1 MDARRTDR
9 IWLIGGIVA
18 IVVIVAAAYLL
29 AISPKFAEADTVQ
42 TGADDTTIQLTK
54 LKKDVAALKEQD
66 AKKATYQAE
75 LDKLL
80 TNLPETYGMPAYLRS
95 LQNAGAAVDV
105 EVTVLSAG
113 STVVSPTVPTTA
125 ELPMS
130 LTASGTTANV
140 SKFLVQ
146 LQNTQPRAV
155 LLDAISL
162 ADENSDATTS
172 SAASKVTATL
182 TMTAFCTT
190 SDVSGS
196 ASTDRTD
203 RCQIA

>member
-1 MDARRTDR
+1 MDR

-18 IVVIVAAAYLL
+18 IVVIVAAAWLL
-29 AISPKFAEADTVQ
+29 AISPKFTEADTVQ

-80 TNLPETYGMPAYLRS
+80 TNLPETYGMPVFLRS
-95 LQNAGAAVDV
+95 LQTTGDAVNVD
-105 EVTVLSAG
+105 VTVLSAG
-113 STVVSPTVPTTA
+113 SALQSPTVPAVA
-125 ELPMS
+125 EMPLS
-130 LTASGTTANV
+130 VNASGTAANV

-146 LQNTQPRAV
+146 LQTIQPRAV
-155 LLDAISL
+155 LLEAISL
-162 ADENSDATTS
+162 AEEGNETATTS
-172 SAASKVTATL
+172 SPTSKVTATL

-190 SDVSGS
+190 TDVSGS
-196 ASTDRTD
+196 ASADRTD
-203 RCQIA
+203 RCQIAS